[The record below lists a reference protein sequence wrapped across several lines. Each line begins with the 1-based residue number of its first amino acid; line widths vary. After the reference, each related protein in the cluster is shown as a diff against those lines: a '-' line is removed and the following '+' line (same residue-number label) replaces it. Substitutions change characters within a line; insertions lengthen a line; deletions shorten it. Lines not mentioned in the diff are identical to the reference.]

1 MKKHT
6 LQAEKRSVFG
16 RKVKNLRRSGTIPA
30 TVYGK
35 KIKSEALQL
44 DGKAFQKTYEEAGE
58 TGIVELKIGETM
70 RPVLIHDVQK
80 DPVSDDVL
88 HIEFFQV
95 DLKEKVHANVP
106 LVLVGEAPAVSQKIG
121 TLLAV
126 LNEIEVEALPA
137 DLPDHIDV
145 DVSSLSE
152 VGQELKVSD
161 LKPAGGVTALND
173 AGLTVVKVEPLVSKE
188 AAEQTAAEAA
198 AQAAT
203 AEAQAPQAEG
213 EPQKEGEKVQT
224 GQPKDE
230 KPSGEQSA
238 RQKPSE
244 DHK

>member
-16 RKVKNLRRSGTIPA
+16 RKVKNLRRSGTLPA

-44 DGKAFQKTYEEAGE
+44 DGKAFQKTYKEAGE

-95 DLKEKVHANVP
+95 DLKEKVHTDVP
-106 LVLVGEAPAVSQKIG
+106 IVLVGEAPAVLQKIG

-126 LNEIEVEALPA
+126 LNEVEVEALPA
-137 DLPDHIDV
+137 DLPEHIDV

-161 LKPAGGVTALND
+161 LKLTGGVTVLND
-173 AGLTVVKVEPLVSKE
+173 AGLTVLKVAPLVSKE
-188 AAEQTAAEAA
+188 AEEQAAAEAA
-198 AQAAT
+198 AQAA
-203 AEAQAPQAEG
+203 AVEGQAQVAEG
-213 EPQKEGEKVQT
+213 QPQGEAAKVPA
-224 GQPKDE
+224 GQPQEE
-230 KPSGEQSA
+230 KPPEEAPAAKAPAG
-238 RQKPSE
+238 
-244 DHK
+244 